1 MRRINHPFLS
11 VFTGLLLVWAGAAS
25 GLAGEGPLVVED
37 VLIRVIE
44 EVEVPAREAG
54 AVAERLVQEGDTVH
68 AGELIAQLDD
78 ELERLQV
85 QRAEVELDV
94 ARKEAE
100 NTAPVKL
107 AEKSI
112 ELQRQAAEEHALS
125 RRIAHF
131 RAENELKVEA
141 ARKQR
146 DVNKNE
152 LDRGLRA
159 KQTFAD
165 SISDSELDGR
175 RLSYEHAQLSAQQA
189 EFEHEVDRMLADA
202 EDLAA
207 VTHTLSI
214 ERATLEREDAEAK
227 HQIASLNVPLNENQ
241 LAAARIALERR
252 RIHSPIEGIVVE
264 MKRHQGEW
272 IEPGETLA
280 RIVRL
285 DKLRAEGFLAADLAT
300 QVQRGTRI
308 EVQVRVNRTE
318 TVTCEGTVTFVSPE
332 IDPVNR
338 EVRIWADFENPNL
351 QLRPGMHGS
360 LTIMADHTTHGKE

>member
-1 MRRINHPFLS
+1 MSMNHPFLP
-11 VFTGLLLVWAGAAS
+11 VFAGLLLVWAGAAG
-25 GLAGEGPLVVED
+25 GLAGDGPIVVED

-54 AVAERLVQEGDTVH
+54 ALDELLVREGD
-68 AGELIAQLDD
+68 ALQSGDLIARLDD
-78 ELERLQV
+78 ELERLQL
-85 QRAEVELDV
+85 QRTEVELDV
-94 ARKEAE
+94 ARKEAA

-112 ELQRQAAEEHALS
+112 ELQRQAAEEHELT
-125 RRIAHF
+125 RRVAHS

-152 LDRGLRA
+152 LERGLRA
-159 KQTFAD
+159 RQTFAD

-175 RLSYEHAQLSAQQA
+175 RLSYEHARLSARQA
-189 EFEHEVDRMLADA
+189 EFEHEVDRMLAEA

-207 VTHTLSI
+207 VTHALSI
-214 ERATLEREDAEAK
+214 ERATLERDDAEAK
-227 HQIASLNVPLNENQ
+227 HQIASLNVPLKENER
-241 LAAARIALERR
+241 AAASIALERR
-252 RIHSPIEGIVVE
+252 RIRSPIEGIVVE

-285 DKLRAEGFLAADLAT
+285 DKLRAEGFLTADVAT
-300 QVQRGTRI
+300 QVPRGAKVRI
-308 EVQVRVNRTE
+308 QVRINRTE

-338 EVRIWADFENPNL
+338 EVRIWADFENPET
-351 QLRPGMHGS
+351 QLRPGMHGA
-360 LTIMADHTTHGKE
+360 LTIMADHTTHGQE